1 MFVNKWARKGL
12 VSLMIVMLV
21 AQGWLTGW
29 VGGSIAFAA
38 DDLTGKGIRATTPAL
53 NEQQASGSAP
63 LTIEFIKP
71 VKKVAATIEKISVRR
86 VQDDSIVTEVP
97 VTDAA
102 VTVLADDAVAD
113 ADLGRNV
120 RIQLPAS
127 LPGGSFYVMIGS
139 QSFVYGDGQPVEGLN
154 KEWTFRTAGVGSAQ
168 VKAQSPL
175 NAATNVTASA
185 NIQLTFDRAMKVGA
199 GKMQIYRGSTLV
211 EEIDANSSRI
221 SFNTDR
227 KTVTVDPV
235 NNWASN
241 STIYIEVPEGFLRDD
256 LNNDMS
262 TIQRTTWGFNVIS
275 DPTVLTV
282 SSLSPSNGATGVSLS
297 GEFTLTFNKELDRN
311 FTSSATVKNANGGIV
326 ASTTLIN
333 TSNLRQLRII
343 PQTSLTSNT
352 TYTIDIP
359 ANVFR
364 DQAGNLF
371 TGLNGAASWTFRT
384 LTVDTTAPVLKTA
397 KMYSNSIIRLTY
409 DELLSSLDPFA
420 SSFTVTVN
428 GENRNVST
436 SYVSGDSVYV
446 VLDTGVAVGQ
456 VVRIA
461 YAPGTG
467 TRKIQDLSLNAAAA
481 FSARDVENS
490 LDSIMS
496 KPREGN
502 AYYNTITLY
511 YPETVYI
518 SSSDAVRQF
527 SVTADGSGVGISSIS
542 TNNSSIVTLNLSRSI
557 QNGEVVQVSYAPG
570 TWPVKDSRGQAFAGF
585 NGFYVRNSIDTK
597 PPEFKSAEVSGTKMW
612 IRYNEPLSRNNKP
625 LKSQY
630 SVLVDG
636 KAVYVND
643 TDIEDDLIT
652 LTLANTVSS
661 TQNVTFSYVPGTL
674 RLTDLNGNPAGYVN
688 LAPVTFTY
696 GNGKIL
702 SATLQGDK
710 VYINFRD
717 TLQAQTALTASQF
730 SVQLGGTTT
739 NVLNASISGSIVT
752 LSLSSSATAGQT
764 GTVSYTPGA
773 VPLRDALN
781 NTIAAFGPLALQ
793 QNGSSTGSQ
802 TTNSRPSWLTE
813 QDASSYGQ
821 ALLVMSSDTAATASM
836 MSRNNR
842 STRQFN
848 VDATKLL
855 QAFQY
860 AATSGKT
867 AQPVVFE
874 VPASESSAYV
884 GFPLN
889 TLAQAATSNRTGSIG
904 IKYGDRLW
912 TVPLN
917 NLNVSTMSQSVGGNT
932 TSTDA
937 SYLYVQLETVPVS
950 NSGTIDG
957 MLASAGAQK
966 LGNVT
971 DIYLS
976 AFNGNTNQRAEQN
989 FKSQLLMQ
997 LPVNTPTVTSGFTYI
1012 DPITL
1017 ILANVPHTFANTTTG
1032 VVIKGQING
1041 NQTVVP
1047 VTHAVS
1053 YQDTASHW
1061 AGAVIKELS
1070 SKWIIGAT
1078 NGSFYG
1084 PNQTITRAE
1093 FAELVAKGLGLKGDQ
1108 TAARRFR
1115 DIRGGDLTS
1124 AYIGAAAEAGIIT
1137 GNTDGTFKPDSAITR
1152 EQMSIMMV
1160 RAMNYGG
1167 KTVSLQSS
1175 AATTLSKFKDSNKI
1189 QSKDSVAKAV
1199 QEGIIQGMTS
1209 KTFVPQGNATRAQ
1222 AAVMLKRV
1230 LNKLGYL

>member
-1 MFVNKWARKGL
+1 MFVKKMARKGFI
-12 VSLMIVMLV
+12 SLMIMMLV
-21 AQGWLTGW
+21 IQGGLTGW
-29 VGGSIAFAA
+29 TGLESAYAA
-38 DDLTGKGIRATTPAL
+38 DDLTINGINATTPTL
-53 NEQQASGSAP
+53 NATQADGTVP
-63 LTIEFIKP
+63 LMMEFIKP
-71 VKKVAATIEKISVRR
+71 VKKVADTTDKISIRR
-86 VQDDSIVTEVP
+86 IQDDSVVTEVL
-97 VTDAA
+97 VDSEA
-102 VTVLADDAVAD
+102 VTVNPDDSTVD
-113 ADLGRNV
+113 PNLGKVV
-120 RIQLPAS
+120 RIQLPTP
-127 LPGGSFYVMIGS
+127 LPGGTFYVTVGN
-139 QSFVYGDGQPVEGLN
+139 QSFEYADGQLFGGLN
-154 KEWTFRTAGVGSAQ
+154 KEWTFRTAGVSSARLTGQ
-168 VKAQSPL
+168 FPA
-175 NAATNVTASA
+175 NAATNVSPSA
-185 NIQLTFDRAMKVGA
+185 NIQLTFDRAVNKGA
-199 GKMQIYRGSTLV
+199 GKLRIYQGSTVV
-211 EEIDANSSRI
+211 EEIDANSSQLT
-221 SFNTDR
+221 FNAART
-227 KTVTVDPV
+227 TVTIDPAQ
-235 NNWASN
+235 NWTSN
-241 STIYIEVPEGFLRDD
+241 STIYIDIPEGFLRDD
-256 LNNDMS
+256 QSNDTGS
-262 TIQRTTWGFNVIS
+262 IQRSTWGFTVVS
-275 DPTVLTV
+275 DPTALTV
-282 SSLSPSNGATGVSLS
+282 SSLSPSNGATGVSLTN
-297 GEFTLTFNKELDRN
+297 EFTLTFSKELDTN
-311 FTSSATVKNANGGIV
+311 YKGSATLKNANGGIV
-326 ASTTLIN
+326 ASTTVIN
-333 TSNLRQLRII
+333 TSNPRQLRII
-343 PQTSLTSNT
+343 PQASLTSNT
-352 TYTIDIP
+352 TYTVDVP

-364 DQAGNLF
+364 DKSGNLF
-371 TGLNGAASWTFRT
+371 TGLNGATSWSFRT
-384 LTVDTTAPVLKTA
+384 LTVDTTPPVLKTA
-397 KMYSNSIIRLTY
+397 IMYSNTIIRLTY
-409 DELLSSLDPFA
+409 DELLSTLDPLA

-496 KPREGN
+496 KPREGS
-502 AYYNTITLY
+502 AYNNTITLY

-527 SVTADGSGVGISSIS
+527 SVKADGSAIGINSIS
-542 TNNSSIVTLNLSRSI
+542 TYNSSVVTLTLSRSI
-557 QNGEVVQVSYAPG
+557 QNGEVLRVSYSPG
-570 TWPVKDSRGQAFAGF
+570 SWPVKDSRGQALAGF
-585 NGFYVRNSIDTK
+585 SGFYVRNTIDTK
-597 PPEFKSAEVSGTKMW
+597 PPEFKSAEVSGTTMW
-612 IRYNEPLSRNNKP
+612 IRYNEPLSRTNKP

-643 TDIEDDLIT
+643 TEIEDDLIT
-652 LTLANTVSS
+652 LTLANTVAS

-688 LAPVTFTY
+688 LAPVTYTY

-717 TLQAQTALTASQF
+717 ALQAQTALTASQF

-739 NVLNASISGSIVT
+739 NVISASITGSVVT
-752 LSLSSSATAGQT
+752 LNLSTAATAGQT

-802 TTNSRPSWLTE
+802 TNGRPSWLTE
-813 QDASSYGQ
+813 LDASSYGQ
-821 ALLVMSSDTAATASM
+821 ALYVMSNDTATATST

-842 STRQFN
+842 STQQYN
-848 VDATKLL
+848 VDGAKLL
-855 QAFQY
+855 QAYQY
-860 AATSGKT
+860 ATTSGKT
-867 AQPVVFE
+867 GQPIVLE
-874 VPASESSAYV
+874 IPGSDSSAYI

-889 TLAQAATSNRTGSIG
+889 TLAQVASSNRTSSIG
-904 IKYGDRLW
+904 VKFGDRLW
-912 TVPLN
+912 MVPLSD
-917 NLNVSTMSQSVGGNT
+917 LDVTGLLQSVGGNT

-937 SYLYVQLETVPVS
+937 SYLYVQVETVPVS

-957 MLASAGAQK
+957 MLISAGAQK

-971 DIYLS
+971 EVYLS
-976 AFNGNTNQRAEQN
+976 AFNRNTNQRAEQN
-989 FKSQLLMQ
+989 IKSQLLMQ
-997 LPVNTPTVTSGFTYI
+997 LPSNTPTLTSGLTYI
-1012 DPITL
+1012 DPVTL
-1017 ILANVPHTFANTTTG
+1017 VLANVPHTFSTTSG
-1032 VVIKGQING
+1032 GLIVKGQLNG

-1047 VTHAVS
+1047 VNHSIS
-1053 YQDTASHW
+1053 YQDTANHW
-1061 AGAVIKELS
+1061 AGPVIKELA
-1070 SKWIIGAT
+1070 SKWIIGTT

-1084 PNQTITRAE
+1084 PNQKITRAE

-1137 GNTDGTFKPDSAITR
+1137 GNTDGTFKPDSLITR
-1152 EQMSIMMV
+1152 EQMAIMMV
-1160 RAMNYGG
+1160 RALSYGG
-1167 KTVSLQSS
+1167 KPVSLQSS
-1175 AATTLSKFKDSNKI
+1175 AASTLSKFKDSSKI

-1209 KTFVPQGNATRAQ
+1209 RTFEPQGNATRAQ

-1230 LNKLGYL
+1230 LNQLGYL

>member
-1 MFVNKWARKGL
+1 MFVKKMARKGL
-12 VSLMIVMLV
+12 ASLMILMLV
-21 AQGWLTGW
+21 TQGILAGW
-29 VGGSIAFAA
+29 VGVESAYAA
-38 DDLTGKGIRATTPAL
+38 DELKEKGINTTSPAV

-63 LTIEFIKP
+63 LTIDFIKP
-71 VKKVAATIEKISVRR
+71 VKKIDASTEEIFIQR
-86 VQDDSIVTEVP
+86 VQDDSIVTRVP

-102 VTVLADDAVAD
+102 VTVVADDAAID
-113 ADLGRNV
+113 AALGKRV
-120 RIQLPAS
+120 QIQLPAV
-127 LPGGSFYVMIGS
+127 LPGGSFYVRIGS

-154 KEWTFRTAGVGSAQ
+154 KEWTFRTTGVSTARLTG
-168 VKAQSPL
+168 QSPL
-175 NAATNVTASA
+175 NAASNVSPSA
-185 NIQLTFDRAMKVGA
+185 NIQLTYDRAMKVGA
-199 GKMQIYRGSTLV
+199 GKLQIYSGSTLL

-221 SFNTDR
+221 SFNTAR
-227 KTVTVDPV
+227 TTVTIDPV
-235 NNWASN
+235 NSWANN
-241 STIYIEVPEGFLRDD
+241 STIYIAVPEGFLRDD
-256 LNNDMS
+256 LNND
-262 TIQRTTWGFNVIS
+262 TGAIQRTTWGFNVIS
-275 DPTVLTV
+275 DPTALTV
-282 SSLSPSNGATGVSLS
+282 STLSPANGATGVSLTN
-297 GEFTLTFNKELDRN
+297 EFTLTFNKDLDRN
-311 FTSSATVKNANGGIV
+311 FASSATVKNANGGIV
-326 ASTTLIN
+326 ASTTLIS
-333 TSNLRQLRII
+333 TSNPRQLRII
-343 PQTSLTSNT
+343 PQTTLTSNT

-364 DQAGNLF
+364 DQTGNLF
-371 TGLNGAASWTFRT
+371 TGLNGATSWTFRT
-384 LTVDTTAPVLKTA
+384 LTVDTTPPVLKTA
-397 KMYSNSIIRLTY
+397 KMYSNTIIRLTY

-428 GENRNVST
+428 GENRNVSS

-467 TRKIQDLSLNAAAA
+467 TRKIQDLSLNAAPA
-481 FSARDVENS
+481 FGARDVENS

-496 KPREGN
+496 KPREGT
-502 AYYNTITLY
+502 AYYNTISLY

-518 SSSDAVRQF
+518 NSSDAVRQF
-527 SVTADGSGVGISSIS
+527 SVTADGSAVGVSSMS
-542 TNNSSIVTLNLSRSI
+542 TNNSSLVTLNLSRSI

-570 TWPVKDSRGQAFAGF
+570 TWPVKDSRGQALAGF

-597 PPEFKSAEVSGTKMW
+597 PPEFKSAEVSGTTMW
-612 IRYNEPLSRNNKP
+612 IRYNEPLSRTNKP

-636 KAVYVND
+636 KAVFVND
-643 TDIEDDLIT
+643 SEIEDDMIT
-652 LTLANTVSS
+652 LTLANTVAS

-674 RLTDLNGNPAGYVN
+674 RLTDLNNNPAGYVN
-688 LAPVTFTY
+688 LAPVKYTF

-717 TLQAQTALTASQF
+717 ALQAQTALTASQF

-752 LSLSSSATAGQT
+752 LNLSNSATAGQT

-781 NTIAAFGPLALQ
+781 NTIAAFGPLPLQ
-793 QNGSSTGSQ
+793 QNGSSSTGNQ
-802 TTNSRPSWLTE
+802 TNSRPSWLTE
-813 QDASSYGQ
+813 QDSSSYGQ
-821 ALLVMSSDTAATASM
+821 ALLVMSTDTAATASM

-848 VDATKLL
+848 VDSTKLL

-860 AATSGKT
+860 ATTTGKT
-867 AQPVVFE
+867 TQPVVFE

-889 TLAQAATSNRTGSIG
+889 TLAQVASSNRTGSIG
-904 IKYGDRLW
+904 VKYGDRLW
-912 TVPLN
+912 MVPLS
-917 NLNVSTMSQSVGGNT
+917 NLNVSAMSQAVGGNT
-932 TSTDA
+932 TNTDA
-937 SYLYVQLETVPVS
+937 SYFYVQVETVPVS
-950 NSGTIDG
+950 SSGTIDG
-957 MLASAGAQK
+957 MLAVAGAQK

-976 AFNGNTNQRAEQN
+976 AFSGNTNQRVEQN
-989 FKSQLLMQ
+989 IKSQLAMQ
-997 LPVNTPTVTSGFTYI
+997 LPVNTPTATSGFTYI
-1012 DPITL
+1012 DPTTL
-1017 ILANVPHTFANTTTG
+1017 ILANVPHTFASTTG
-1032 VVIKGQING
+1032 GVVVKGQLNG
-1041 NQTVVP
+1041 NQTIVP
-1047 VTHAVS
+1047 VTHSVS
-1053 YQDTASHW
+1053 YQDTSSHW

-1078 NGSFYG
+1078 NGSYYG
-1084 PNQTITRAE
+1084 PNQKITRAE

-1137 GNTDGTFKPDSAITR
+1137 GNTDGTFKPESEITR
-1152 EQMSIMMV
+1152 EQMAIMMV

-1175 AATTLSKFKDSNKI
+1175 VTSTLSKFKDSNKI

-1199 QEGIIQGMTS
+1199 QEGIIQGMTAR
-1209 KTFVPQGNATRAQ
+1209 TFEPQGNATRAQ

-1230 LNKLGYL
+1230 LDKLGYL